1 MSCAAAV
8 YQPSTKHE
16 FGGLELQK
24 LLYVRPSHDGTVK
37 ATAFTVVQELEVLFV
52 AIRGTANVI
61 DHMVN
66 ANGEVASAA
75 EFIVRFVLFASRIA
89 VH

>member
-8 YQPSTKHE
+8 YEPSKKHE
-16 FGGLELQK
+16 IEGIELQR
-24 LLYVRPSHDGTVK
+24 LRYVKPTHDGTVK
-37 ATAFTVVQELEVLFV
+37 ATAFTVVLKLEVLFV

-75 EFIVRFVLFASRIA
+75 NFIVRFVVFASNIA
-89 VH
+89 PH